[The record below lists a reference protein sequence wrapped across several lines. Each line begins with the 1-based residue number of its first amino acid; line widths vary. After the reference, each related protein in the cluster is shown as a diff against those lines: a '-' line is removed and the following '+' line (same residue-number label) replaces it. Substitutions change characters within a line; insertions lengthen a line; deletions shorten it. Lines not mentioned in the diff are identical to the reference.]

1 MEIVSLKAEEYSLNF
16 SSNLDKVLQD
26 NMDFTFANHAHAKMH
41 SGHLQGLFLSFISQM
56 IKPSKVLEIGTFT
69 GFSSLCL
76 AKGLKENGILHTIE
90 LREESAFI
98 AQRYFNEVNDKRI
111 QLHVGNAIEIIP
123 SINEMWDLVFID
135 ADKLGYIEYY
145 ELTLPR
151 IKSGGF
157 IIVDNVLFHGEVL
170 EDNIK
175 GKNAKAIDSFNRHVA
190 NDKRVEQVIITLRD
204 GLMLIKKI

>member
-1 MEIVSLKAEEYSLNF
+1 MEIVSLKAEVYSLKF
-16 SSNLDKVLQD
+16 SSDLDKLLQD

-41 SGHLQGLFLSFISQM
+41 SGQLQGLFLSFLSQM
-56 IKPSKVLEIGTFT
+56 IKPSKILEIGTFT

-76 AKGLKENGILHTIE
+76 AKGLTENGVLHTIE
-90 LREESAFI
+90 LRDESASI
-98 AQRYFNEVNDKRI
+98 AQRYFDEVNNNRI
-111 QLHVGNAIEIIP
+111 KLHVGNAIEIIP
-123 SINEMWDLVFID
+123 ELDEIWDLVFID

-157 IIVDNVLFHGEVL
+157 IIVDNVLFHGDVL
-170 EDNIK
+170 EETIK

>member
-1 MEIVSLKAEEYSLNF
+1 MEIVSSKAEEYSLKF
-16 SSNLDKVLQD
+16 SSDLDKILEE
-26 NMDFTFANHAHAKMH
+26 NMDFTFANHPHAKMH
-41 SGHLQGLFLSFISQM
+41 SGHLQGLFLSFLSEM
-56 IKPSKVLEIGTFT
+56 IKPSRILEIGTFT

-76 AKGLKENGILHTIE
+76 AKGLTENGCLHTIE
-90 LREESAFI
+90 LREESASI
-98 AQRYFNEVNDKRI
+98 AKRYFDEANDKRI
-111 QLHVGNAIEIIP
+111 KLHIGNAMEIIP
-123 SINEMWDLVFID
+123 EINEIWDLIFID

-151 IKSGGF
+151 LRNGGF

-170 EDNIK
+170 EENLK

>member
-1 MEIVSLKAEEYSLNF
+1 MEIVSSKAEEYSLRY
-16 SSNLDKVLQD
+16 SSDLDTVLQQ
-26 NMDFTFANHAHAKMH
+26 NMDFTFANHPHAKMH
-41 SGHLQGLFLSFISQM
+41 SGHLQGLFLSFLSEM

-76 AKGLKENGILHTIE
+76 AKGLSEMGCLHTIE
-90 LREESAFI
+90 LREESASI
-98 AQRYFNEVNDKRI
+98 AQRYFDKANDKRI
-111 QLHVGNAIEIIP
+111 KLHIGNAVEIIP
-123 SINEMWDLVFID
+123 EINEMWDLIFID

-151 IKSGGF
+151 LKVGGF

-170 EDNIK
+170 EETLK
-175 GKNAKAIDSFNRHVA
+175 GKNAKAIDSFNKHIA